1 MKKIFF
7 TAILLGSVAASPAL
21 AQSYNPYYPNNV
33 PANYYN
39 YNATRPVK
47 KNVADFKKFSMGFD
61 YVMNSPS
68 IIEQDF
74 TLDNPLPGGDDYV
87 GNADKFDDSVDS
99 INVKVGWRP
108 FRYLGFEAFYQ
119 HSLSDNQIKYQ
130 ESYSLDPRFALAEYN
145 LKYTAYGLDALIYIP
160 VFSKLDILGTVGV
173 ANYDFTAEAE
183 LSSYN
188 GSTANP
194 ISKSKTSFDE
204 SKVGYRYGVGAQVW
218 LSQRLA
224 FRAMYRYSS
233 IGGDFID
240 DISEVALG
248 LRYNF

>member
-7 TAILLGSVAASPAL
+7 MTALLGTVATTSVS
-21 AQSYNPYYPNNV
+21 AQSYNPNYPSNVPNNYYSYNGVRSV
-33 PANYYN
+33 P
-39 YNATRPVK
+39 K
-47 KNVADFKKFSMGFD
+47 KPADFKKFSMGFD
-61 YVMNSPS
+61 YVLGSAS
-68 IIEQDF
+68 IVKEDF
-74 TLDNPLPGGDDYV
+74 TLNNPLPGGDPYT
-87 GNADKFDDSVDS
+87 GSTDKFEDS
-99 INVKVGWRP
+99 IDSLNVNIGWRP

-130 ESYSLDPRFALAEYN
+130 ESYSMDPRFAMAEYN
-145 LKYTAYGLDALIYIP
+145 LKYTAYGLDAIVYIP
-160 VFSKLDILGTVGV
+160 VFSKFDILGTVGV
-173 ANYDFTAEAE
+173 ANYDFSADADF
-183 LSSYN
+183 SSYRVDSN
-188 GSTANP
+188 NKIKGNS
-194 ISKSKTSFDE
+194 IKFDE
-204 SKVGYRYGVGAQVW
+204 SKVGWRYGAGAQVW